1 MGNQGTMQEI
11 RRFVLEFK
19 ARYFFLNS
27 YIWNFL
33 FEKSKL
39 LVQRNNTLNLESK
52 EVRDQFLE
60 DLNFETVEFFHV

>member
-1 MGNQGTMQEI
+1 MGNQGKMWEI

-33 FEKSKL
+33 FEKSEL
-39 LVQRNNTLNLESK
+39 LVQKNI
-52 EVRDQFLE
+52 FC
-60 DLNFETVEFFHV
+60 NFETVELQKMYGKIKVF

>member
-1 MGNQGTMQEI
+1 MGNQGKMWEI

-19 ARYFFLNS
+19 VPYFFLNS

-33 FEKSKL
+33 FENSEL
-39 LVQRNNTLNLESK
+39 LVQKNNTLNLECK

-60 DLNFETVEFFHV
+60 DLNFSIHFL